1 MKQRRYFIILF
12 YILLILLPFA
22 LFFKD
27 ESVGS
32 IDWTGVIS
40 GFFGLIAYTLFTLE
54 LLLVSKNKFLDR
66 YFGLDKLYRFHMSI
80 AVIAIIF
87 AFIHKL
93 INDQNNSFQTQVGTV
108 AFMLFI
114 VVGVFSI
121 LMMVN
126 KLFFKFPPVDYL
138 RKLLNNTFKI
148 KYQHKVLLHNIM
160 VIAIIILIV
169 HVLLADPIKS
179 DLPLEF
185 ILILYFVI
193 PFISYLYNKIWKVY
207 FSKNHKYMV
216 SEVIKESNNIITLK
230 FKPKF
235 GKVFNY
241 VPGQYLYIKIKNPK
255 VPSDV
260 HPFTISSSP
269 TEEGF
274 VGVTVK
280 ELGDFSSNLDMVKVG
295 DSAYIDGSYGNFSYL
310 KHKSDKLCFIAGGI
324 GITPF
329 LGMLRYIKANDTNKS
344 VKLLW
349 GVTDESE
356 IILKDEFQN
365 FSRTLNDFEF
375 IPVLSNVPN
384 YKGEK
389 GFVDE
394 EKIRKYVQNI
404 SDYDFYI
411 CGPPIM
417 LELQIN
423 NLKALGIPSKKIHYE
438 SFAI

>member
-1 MKQRRYFIILF
+1 MKQKRYFIILC

-27 ESVGS
+27 ESVGI
-32 IDWTGVIS
+32 IDWTGVVS

-54 LLLVSKNKFLDR
+54 LLLVSKNRFLDR

-93 INDQNNSFQTQVGTV
+93 INNQEDSFQTQVGSA
-108 AFMLFI
+108 AFILFV

-160 VIAIIILIV
+160 VIVIIVLIV

-185 ILILYFVI
+185 ILILYFAI
-193 PFISYLYNKIWKVY
+193 PFISYLHSKIWKVY

-255 VPSDV
+255 VPSDI

-280 ELGDFSSNLDMVKVG
+280 ELGDFSSNLDMVNVG
-295 DSAYIDGSYGNFSYL
+295 DSVYIDGSYGNFSYL

-349 GVTDESE
+349 GVTDESD
-356 IILKDEFQN
+356 IILKDEFKN
-365 FSRTLNDFEF
+365 FSKTLNDFEF

-417 LELQIN
+417 LEFQIN

>member
-1 MKQRRYFIILF
+1 
-12 YILLILLPFA
+12 
-22 LFFKD
+22 
-27 ESVGS
+27 
-32 IDWTGVIS
+32 
-40 GFFGLIAYTLFTLE
+40 
-54 LLLVSKNKFLDR
+54 
-66 YFGLDKLYRFHMSI
+66 
-80 AVIAIIF
+80 
-87 AFIHKL
+87 
-93 INDQNNSFQTQVGTV
+93 
-108 AFMLFI
+108 
-114 VVGVFSI
+114 
-121 LMMVN
+121 
-126 KLFFKFPPVDYL
+126 
-138 RKLLNNTFKI
+138 
-148 KYQHKVLLHNIM
+148 
-160 VIAIIILIV
+160 
-169 HVLLADPIKS
+169 
-179 DLPLEF
+179 
-185 ILILYFVI
+185 
-193 PFISYLYNKIWKVY
+193 
-207 FSKNHKYMV
+207 
-216 SEVIKESNNIITLK
+216 
-230 FKPKF
+230 
-235 GKVFNY
+235 
-241 VPGQYLYIKIKNPK
+241 
-255 VPSDV
+255 
-260 HPFTISSSP
+260 
-269 TEEGF
+269 
-274 VGVTVK
+274 
-280 ELGDFSSNLDMVKVG
+280 MVKLG